1 MKLIVL
7 FLFPPFPPPQG
18 TLTVE
23 LASSRGA
30 NKDKGPHTA
39 ECGICFEVLTAFN
52 YSRVLFFM
60 QGG

>member
-7 FLFPPFPPPQG
+7 FLFPPFPLPQE

-30 NKDKGPHTA
+30 NKDKGPHAA
-39 ECGICFEVLTAFN
+39 ECGICFEALTAFN
-52 YSRVLFFM
+52 DS
-60 QGG
+60 